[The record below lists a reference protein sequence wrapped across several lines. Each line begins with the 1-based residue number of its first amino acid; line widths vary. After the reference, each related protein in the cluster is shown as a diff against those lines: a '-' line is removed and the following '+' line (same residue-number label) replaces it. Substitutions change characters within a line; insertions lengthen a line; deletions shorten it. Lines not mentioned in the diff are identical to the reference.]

1 MLLMLKNSTIQ
12 RIPTKIYGL
21 DKLLYGGLDITK
33 TPFTIVIRGGAGTE
47 STLFGLQLMYGIAL
61 SLNEDERKTPFQH
74 PIKPCFMTSCH
85 RIKDIE
91 TAMLDRFI
99 STCYYSLTKKFIE
112 KSYKEPDLG
121 FLTKTFFKTNSIV
134 CAKNPTGKTPPL
146 PIDKIKDIPD
156 KLVAES
162 VMYYNNRTQ
171 ALHYRTENSIA
182 DLSNM
187 IYRLS
192 ESSINS
198 YLYKKKKYGKIN
210 SLLYR
215 LLKTKL
221 IETKIENISLPK
233 NTATKED
240 NLLSSQIS
248 KIKQNVLLAIELDNT
263 KQYSQTQWREFI
275 KEMKKKTEIS
285 ILIVD
290 DETEIPANDS
300 DILIDLY
307 NKVRSGYVLHYLNL
321 THSSHQS
328 SVLGEHQYKQRDF
341 GIEVFPSLHT
351 YFKKKKNFHR
361 SLIYTHSSIIE
372 DTFPQYLSRKALL
385 KQNDASYEDF
395 INNRNKYIEDNLE
408 ALHPTDNV
416 QLISYDIL
424 KKIFLSRKAVGEIEN
439 KNLYQN
445 ETGLVTAII
454 GGGNTYKRYLT
465 IGSAF
470 SAASNGEDTMII
482 VLNKEKHLIQ
492 KRMSCPARMR
502 DNICK
507 EHCKECYNHFHLMSI
522 YPEYITQDEFIY
534 MLGQCLK
541 LAYDKEAK
549 RTIKRIIID
558 DLQILDYSFP
568 LLEGER
574 DFLSAIMNI
583 CREKDISLY
592 ILCDKE
598 AKSKEKLRALADN
611 IVCTEKDENGN
622 PKIYVERC
630 SGYYNPPSK
639 LYCGVVKKID
649 RLFECNEQFHKNSEN
664 TYSYTINPVYL
675 EDKTVPNID
684 HFWK

>member
-1 MLLMLKNSTIQ
+1 MLGNDVIQ

-21 DKLLYGGLDITK
+21 DKLLYGGLDIIK

-61 SLNEDERKTPFQH
+61 SLNENERRIPFQRPVEPH
-74 PIKPCFMTSCH
+74 FMTSCH
-85 RIKDIE
+85 NIKDIE
-91 TAMLDRFI
+91 TTMVDCFI
-99 STCYYSLTKKFIE
+99 SSCYYSLTKKFIE

-121 FLTKTFFKTNSIV
+121 TITKLFFDTNSIV
-134 CAKNPTGKTPPL
+134 CADNSTERTPPL
-146 PIDKIKDIPD
+146 PIDKIASMPD

-171 ALHYRTENSIA
+171 AIHYRTGDSIA

-187 IYRLS
+187 IYKRS
-192 ESSINS
+192 CDSINS
-198 YLYKKKKYGKIN
+198 YLDRKKYSDIN
-210 SLLYR
+210 TLLYR

-221 IETKIENISLPK
+221 IKTKIEHISLTK
-233 NTATKED
+233 NATTE
-240 NLLSSQIS
+240 LCLPFPEIS
-248 KIKQNVLLAIELDNT
+248 NIEQDVLLAVELDNT
-263 KQYSQTQWREFI
+263 KEYTQVQLRRFI
-275 KEMKKKTEIS
+275 KELKAKAKIS

-290 DETEIPANDS
+290 DETKIPANDS

-307 NKVRSGYVLHYLNL
+307 NRVRSGYVLHYLNL
-321 THSSHQS
+321 THNSHQS
-328 SVLGEHQYKQRDF
+328 SVLGEHQYKRRDF

-361 SLIYTHSSIIE
+361 SLIYTHSSVIE
-372 DTFPQYLSRKALL
+372 DTFPQYLSRKTLL
-385 KQNDASYEDF
+385 KQDDASYDDF
-395 INNRNKYIEDNLE
+395 INNRDKYIEDNLE
-408 ALHPTDNV
+408 AFHPVDNV

-470 SAASNGEDTMII
+470 SAATNGEDTMII

-492 KRMSCPARMR
+492 KRMSCPARMHN
-502 DNICK
+502 NICK
-507 EHCKECYNHFHLMSI
+507 EHCKECYKHFHLMSI

-534 MLGQCLK
+534 MLGKCIK
-541 LAYDKEAK
+541 LAYDKEAN
-549 RTIKRIIID
+549 RTVKRIIID

-649 RLFECNEQFHKNSEN
+649 KLFECNEQFHKNSEN

-675 EDKTVPNID
+675 EDQAVPNID